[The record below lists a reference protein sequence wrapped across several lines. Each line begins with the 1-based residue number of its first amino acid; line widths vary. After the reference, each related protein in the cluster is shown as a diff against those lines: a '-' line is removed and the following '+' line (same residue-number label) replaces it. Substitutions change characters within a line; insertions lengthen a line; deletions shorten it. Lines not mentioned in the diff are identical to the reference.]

1 MKAGK
6 NLAGAFYQP
15 KLVICD
21 YSTLSTLSDE
31 IFADGMAETIKYG
44 ALFDGDFLK
53 FLNENN
59 ARENLEYIIERCVTF
74 KRDIVNVDETDKGLR
89 GLLNFGHTIGHSIEK
104 CSNFAV
110 SHGSAVAIGMVL
122 MSRGAYK
129 AGIAEADITDFLIS
143 LLKKYKLPVST
154 DFSADELFSVT
165 LSDKKRS
172 GDDITLVV
180 PSKFGE
186 CKLYKTGINSLKDII
201 EKGLN

>member
-1 MKAGK
+1 M
-6 NLAGAFYQP
+6 
-15 KLVICD
+15 
-21 YSTLSTLSDE
+21 
-31 IFADGMAETIKYG
+31 
-44 ALFDGDFLK
+44 
-53 FLNENN
+53 
-59 ARENLEYIIERCVTF
+59 
-74 KRDIVNVDETDKGLR
+74 R

-129 AGIAEADITDFLIS
+129 SGITKADITDFLVS
-143 LLKKYKLPVST
+143 LLKKYNLPVST
-154 DFSADELFSVT
+154 DFSSEELFDVT

-180 PSKFGE
+180 PSEFGKCE
-186 CKLYKTGINSLKDII
+186 LYKTQINSLKDII

>member
-1 MKAGK
+1 M
-6 NLAGAFYQP
+6 
-15 KLVICD
+15 
-21 YSTLSTLSDE
+21 
-31 IFADGMAETIKYG
+31 
-44 ALFDGDFLK
+44 
-53 FLNENN
+53 
-59 ARENLEYIIERCVTF
+59 
-74 KRDIVNVDETDKGLR
+74 R

>member
-1 MKAGK
+1 
-6 NLAGAFYQP
+6 
-15 KLVICD
+15 
-21 YSTLSTLSDE
+21 
-31 IFADGMAETIKYG
+31 
-44 ALFDGDFLK
+44 
-53 FLNENN
+53 
-59 ARENLEYIIERCVTF
+59 
-74 KRDIVNVDETDKGLR
+74 
-89 GLLNFGHTIGHSIEK
+89 
-104 CSNFAV
+104 
-110 SHGSAVAIGMVL
+110 MVL